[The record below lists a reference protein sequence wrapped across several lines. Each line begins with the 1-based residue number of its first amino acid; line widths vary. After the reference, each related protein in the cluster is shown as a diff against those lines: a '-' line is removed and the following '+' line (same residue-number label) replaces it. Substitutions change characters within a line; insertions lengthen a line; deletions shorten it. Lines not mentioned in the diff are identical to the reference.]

1 LAEVH
6 ALSIA
11 IAAIDERIFIDN
23 IYL

>member
-1 LAEVH
+1 LTEVH

-11 IAAIDERIFIDN
+11 IAAINEKIFIDN